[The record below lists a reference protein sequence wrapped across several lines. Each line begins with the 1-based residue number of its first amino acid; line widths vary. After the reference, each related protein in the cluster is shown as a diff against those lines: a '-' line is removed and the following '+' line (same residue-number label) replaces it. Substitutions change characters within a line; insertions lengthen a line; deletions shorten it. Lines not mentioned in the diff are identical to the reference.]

1 MRKRIFVCVTP
12 TFYFQKELG
21 NNYLDKKTRF
31 MLYRARAAR
40 SDDELSGWNS

>member
-12 TFYFQKELG
+12 TFQKELG

-31 MLYRARAAR
+31 MLYRARLR
-40 SDDELSGWNS
+40 VGDELSGWNS